1 MTKVPKKHLTERY
14 PKSKTIRDA
23 LLKRGKLKRKIA
35 VCEHDK
41 IDYKTMNLLAKK
53 SIAVIENLAK
63 AVASLEEQN
72 QSLRHDWNMCDAAAD
87 QHLINYRKLKKEN
100 DELKEVITNLT
111 KRLEVM
117 RHVN

>member
-1 MTKVPKKHLTERY
+1 MTKIPKEHLTERY
-14 PKSKTIRDA
+14 PKSKKIKEA
-23 LLKRGKLKRKIA
+23 LLKRGRLARKIA

-63 AVASLEEQN
+63 AVASLEERN
-72 QSLRHDWNMCDAAAD
+72 KVSEESLIGFLTTAQKMLSD
-87 QHLINYRKLKKEN
+87 QDEQIKKLQ
-100 DELKEVITNLT
+100 

>member
-14 PKSKTIRDA
+14 PKSKKIKEA
-23 LLKRGKLKRKIA
+23 LLKRGRLARKIA

-63 AVASLEEQN
+63 AVASLEERN
-72 QSLRHDWNMCDAAAD
+72 KVSEESLIGFLNTAQKMMTEQDE
-87 QHLINYRKLKKEN
+87 QIKKLQ
-100 DELKEVITNLT
+100 

>member
-1 MTKVPKKHLTERY
+1 MPRIPKKHLTERY
-14 PKSKTIRDA
+14 PKSKKIKEA
-23 LLKRGKLKRKIA
+23 LLKRGRLARKIA

-53 SIAVIENLAK
+53 SVRVIENLAK
-63 AVASLEEQN
+63 AVASLEERN
-72 QSLRHDWNMCDAAAD
+72 KVSEESLIGFLNTAQKMLSEQDT
-87 QHLINYRKLKKEN
+87 QIKE
-100 DELKEVITNLT
+100 LQ

>member
-1 MTKVPKKHLTERY
+1 MTKIPKKHLTERY

-63 AVASLEEQN
+63 AVASLEERN
-72 QSLRHDWNMCDAAAD
+72 KVSEESLIGFLNTAQKMLSEQDI
-87 QHLINYRKLKKEN
+87 QIKE
-100 DELKEVITNLT
+100 LQ

>member
-14 PKSKTIRDA
+14 PKSKKIKEA
-23 LLKRGKLKRKIA
+23 LLKRGRLARKIA

-63 AVASLEEQN
+63 AVASLEERN
-72 QSLRHDWNMCDAAAD
+72 KTSEESLIGFLNTAQKMMNEQDT
-87 QHLINYRKLKKEN
+87 QIT
-100 DELKEVITNLT
+100 ELK

>member
-14 PKSKTIRDA
+14 PKSKKIKEA
-23 LLKRGKLKRKIA
+23 LLKRGRLARKIA

-41 IDYKTMNLLAKK
+41 IDYKSMNLLAKK
-53 SIAVIENLAK
+53 SIGVIENLAK
-63 AVASLEEQN
+63 AVASLEERN
-72 QSLRHDWNMCDAAAD
+72 KVSEESLIGFLNTAQKMMSEQDT
-87 QHLINYRKLKKEN
+87 QIKE
-100 DELKEVITNLT
+100 LQ

>member
-1 MTKVPKKHLTERY
+1 MMTKVPKKHLTERY
-14 PKSKTIRDA
+14 PKSKKIKEA
-23 LLKRGKLKRKIA
+23 LLKRGRLARKIA

-53 SIAVIENLAK
+53 SIRVIENLAK
-63 AVASLEEQN
+63 AVASLEERN
-72 QSLRHDWNMCDAAAD
+72 KVSEESLIGFLNTAQKMMSEQDT
-87 QHLINYRKLKKEN
+87 QIKE
-100 DELKEVITNLT
+100 LQ

>member
-1 MTKVPKKHLTERY
+1 MMTKVPKKHLTERY
-14 PKSKTIRDA
+14 PKSKKIKEA
-23 LLKRGKLKRKIA
+23 LLKRGRLARKIA

-63 AVASLEEQN
+63 AVASLEERN
-72 QSLRHDWNMCDAAAD
+72 KVSEESLIGFLNTAQKMMSD
-87 QHLINYRKLKKEN
+87 QDEQIKKLQ
-100 DELKEVITNLT
+100 
-111 KRLEVM
+111 KRLEVF

>member
-14 PKSKTIRDA
+14 PKSKKIKEA
-23 LLKRGKLKRKIA
+23 LLKRGRLARKIA

-53 SIAVIENLAK
+53 SIEVIENLAK
-63 AVASLEEQN
+63 AVASLEERN
-72 QSLRHDWNMCDAAAD
+72 KVSEESLIGFLNTAQKMMTEQDE
-87 QHLINYRKLKKEN
+87 QIKKLQ
-100 DELKEVITNLT
+100 

>member
-1 MTKVPKKHLTERY
+1 MMTKVPKKHLTERY
-14 PKSKTIRDA
+14 PKSKKIKEA
-23 LLKRGKLKRKIA
+23 LLKRGRLARKIA

-53 SIAVIENLAK
+53 SIAVIENLTK
-63 AVASLEEQN
+63 AVASLEERN
-72 QSLRHDWNMCDAAAD
+72 KVSEESLIGFLNTAQKMMSEQDT
-87 QHLINYRKLKKEN
+87 QIKE
-100 DELKEVITNLT
+100 LQ

>member
-23 LLKRGKLKRKIA
+23 LLKRNKLSRKIA
-35 VCEHDK
+35 VCEHDQV
-41 IDYKTMNLLAKK
+41 DYKTMAILAKK
-53 SIAVIENLAK
+53 SVRVIENLAK
-63 AVASLEEQN
+63 AVASLEERN
-72 QSLRHDWNMCDAAAD
+72 KVSEESLIGFLNTAQKMMTEQDE
-87 QHLINYRKLKKEN
+87 QIKKLQ
-100 DELKEVITNLT
+100 

>member
-14 PKSKTIRDA
+14 PKSKKIKEA
-23 LLKRGKLKRKIA
+23 LLKRGRLARKIA

-63 AVASLEEQN
+63 VVASLEERN
-72 QSLRHDWNMCDAAAD
+72 KVSEESLIGFLNTAQKMMTEQDE
-87 QHLINYRKLKKEN
+87 QIKKLQ
-100 DELKEVITNLT
+100 

>member
-14 PKSKTIRDA
+14 TKSKKIKEA
-23 LLKRGKLKRKIA
+23 LLKRGRLARKIA

-63 AVASLEEQN
+63 AVASLEERN
-72 QSLRHDWNMCDAAAD
+72 KVSEESLIGFLNTAQKMMTEQDE
-87 QHLINYRKLKKEN
+87 QIKKLQ
-100 DELKEVITNLT
+100 

>member
-1 MTKVPKKHLTERY
+1 MTKIPKKHLTERY
-14 PKSKTIRDA
+14 PKSKKIKEA
-23 LLKRGKLKRKIA
+23 LLKRGRLARKIA

-63 AVASLEEQN
+63 AVASLEERN
-72 QSLRHDWNMCDAAAD
+72 KVSEESLIGFLNTAQKMMTEQDE
-87 QHLINYRKLKKEN
+87 QIKKLQ
-100 DELKEVITNLT
+100 